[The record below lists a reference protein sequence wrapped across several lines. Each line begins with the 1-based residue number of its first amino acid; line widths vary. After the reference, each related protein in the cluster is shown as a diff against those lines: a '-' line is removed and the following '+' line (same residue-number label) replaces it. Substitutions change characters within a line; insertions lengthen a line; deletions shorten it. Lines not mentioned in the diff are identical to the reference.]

1 MYRKC
6 LPGDTISFKLLFYF
20 GRDAVNMAD
29 QVRILA
35 EGDNLARQSK
45 FGLKLPDA
53 EIRGNPA
60 CVVGALDG
68 DQPCGAGKPLHS
80 SL

>member
-29 QVRILA
+29 QVTILA

-45 FGLKLPDA
+45 FGLNGLCCW
-53 EIRGNPA
+53 R
-60 CVVGALDG
+60 
-68 DQPCGAGKPLHS
+68 S
-80 SL
+80 